1 MKKLILAFIICLFSL
16 SFVNAQESSDV
27 VMSKA
32 LAQAKKEQ
40 KKVLLIFHA
49 SWCGWCKKM
58 DKNLQ
63 KLEIAPY
70 FTKNF
75 VTTHLTVMESPNKK
89 NLENEGGEKV
99 LAKYGGAEDQGIPF
113 WVIINSDGEMEENS
127 IDEKKENIGCPSA
140 PEEVESFIKK
150 LAKTTKLKKD
160 ELEKIKTVFAEKK

>member
-1 MKKLILAFIICLFSL
+1 MKKILLTFLIGLFSI
-16 SFVNAQESSDV
+16 SFVCAQESADV

-32 LAQAKKEQ
+32 LTQAKKEK

-63 KLEIAPY
+63 KPEIEPY

-75 VTTHLTVMESPNKK
+75 ITTHLTVMESPNRK
-89 NLENEGGEKV
+89 NLENAGGDQV
-99 LAKYGGAEDQGIPF
+99 LKKYGGSEDQGIPF
-113 WVIINSDGEMEENS
+113 WVIINANGEMEENS
-127 IDEKKENIGCPSA
+127 FDEKKENIGCPSA

-160 ELEKIKTVFAEKK
+160 ELEKIKIAFAAKN